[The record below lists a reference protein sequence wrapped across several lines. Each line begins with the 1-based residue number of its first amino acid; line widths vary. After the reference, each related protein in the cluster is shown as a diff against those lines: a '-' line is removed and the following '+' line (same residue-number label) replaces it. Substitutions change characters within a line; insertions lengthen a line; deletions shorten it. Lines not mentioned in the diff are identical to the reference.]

1 MTVTMYAH
9 HEVLDKEAMASGGP
23 QEMRAR
29 MEERGHDVT
38 ETWYAADDMSSSLLV
53 AEFGSSQD
61 LLAHIEILEEFGY
74 SEVVGTVF
82 DLTTDIVGDLDDETR
97 AAVSKYDFITVM
109 APVPHG

>member
-9 HEVLDKEAMASGGP
+9 HDALDKEAMAAGP
-23 QEMRAR
+23 PPEFHVR
-29 MEERGHDVT
+29 MKERGHDFT

-82 DLTTDIVGDLDDETR
+82 DLTTAIIGDLDDETM

-109 APVPHG
+109 APSPHG